1 MMKKGEVYK
10 DFTVLDVVSID
21 DCASKG
27 IWLKHNRT
35 GLEVFHILN
44 NDEEN
49 LFAFSFCTPAQD
61 NMGTAHV
68 LEHSVLC
75 GSQKYPIKD
84 PFIRLAN
91 QSVNTY
97 LNAYTASDR
106 TVFLASSTVKADFLN
121 LFSVYADAVFFPLLK
136 PEIFLQ
142 ECHRLELDKNGKPSI
157 QGVVYNEMK
166 GNYSSFENI
175 ASEICSN
182 VLFSDTNY
190 AFDSGGDPLEI
201 PKLTLSKLRAFHKK
215 YYCPANCRLF
225 LYGNIPTRE
234 QLDLLDKEVLYRIRN
249 AGSKAVIPLRKKE
262 NSVKEFVRAFGP
274 ADENSKDA
282 KSLVTLV
289 WQTGDG
295 TEDRSSF
302 SVKNMFLAELLWG
315 DDCAPVSKALLES
328 GLGEEI
334 APQSGCSC
342 SRLYS
347 QLSCGLRGVEVKNAK
362 RVQKVI
368 LKTLED
374 LCKNG
379 IPSEDIER
387 TCMSFDFSNREIKR
401 LSGPYSIVLLNR
413 CLRGWIYGAKPWETL
428 FFRSEFE
435 KIRDDL
441 NNDQNYIPFLI
452 DSLLLQNKKR
462 TLVCVTPSASWNNR
476 RTAQEKKTAKEILSR
491 QTKQKVLKDSEKL
504 RTFQNSIPS
513 ESENELIPRLKVSD
527 LSLHFEKISTKTTE
541 IQGIPVFVN
550 TEPTAGIL
558 YVDVAFAAD
567 TLPPAL
573 YPHLPCLCECVSQV
587 GWGGQNWAFVQTEI
601 QRVTGGFGAY
611 TCTARVPDCVSEEV
625 RQKNY
630 VGRDWVIFHFKVL
643 EEFSSRAFDL
653 LSDCLNGTD
662 FSDTARLRDLLL
674 GQYNAFQSYLV
685 PYASLFASS
694 RASCK
699 INKNRAVTEI
709 WEGLSAYFTV
719 QKNVSDS
726 VEVVARRLK
735 NIFARLKKGGAVIH
749 LTGTQNGIKNAKKL
763 LPSFIKNVSL
773 IPPQKAYGFSDVD
786 FFALTELP
794 FEEKAE
800 KSFQNENPF
809 SPQEIIVIP
818 GTVGFA
824 AAAFPASPFD
834 SRECIADGV
843 FSHWLTTTELWQKIR
858 MEGGAYGVSLSNNSD
873 SNFMR
878 FYSERDPKPFETITA
893 LSSLLFEISTRHFSF
908 AEVEKAITG
917 CYSDEV
923 YPQTPSS
930 RGTTGFYWTLYGL
943 NNAYKAR
950 RLKWLVSLK
959 EKDLVLTAKRM
970 AQNVENMR
978 AIVIVGNEMEIAKKL
993 ENSGKIIRVQV

>member
-106 TVFLASSTVKADFLN
+106 TVFLASSTVKADFFN

-374 LCKNG
+374 LCKNV
-379 IPSEDIER
+379 
-387 TCMSFDFSNREIKR
+387 
-401 LSGPYSIVLLNR
+401 Y
-413 CLRGWIYGAKPWETL
+413 
-428 FFRSEFE
+428 
-435 KIRDDL
+435 
-441 NNDQNYIPFLI
+441 FL
-452 DSLLLQNKKR
+452 
-462 TLVCVTPSASWNNR
+462 
-476 RTAQEKKTAKEILSR
+476 
-491 QTKQKVLKDSEKL
+491 
-504 RTFQNSIPS
+504 
-513 ESENELIPRLKVSD
+513 
-527 LSLHFEKISTKTTE
+527 
-541 IQGIPVFVN
+541 
-550 TEPTAGIL
+550 
-558 YVDVAFAAD
+558 
-567 TLPPAL
+567 
-573 YPHLPCLCECVSQV
+573 
-587 GWGGQNWAFVQTEI
+587 
-601 QRVTGGFGAY
+601 
-611 TCTARVPDCVSEEV
+611 
-625 RQKNY
+625 
-630 VGRDWVIFHFKVL
+630 
-643 EEFSSRAFDL
+643 
-653 LSDCLNGTD
+653 
-662 FSDTARLRDLLL
+662 
-674 GQYNAFQSYLV
+674 
-685 PYASLFASS
+685 
-694 RASCK
+694 CK
-699 INKNRAVTEI
+699 
-709 WEGLSAYFTV
+709 
-719 QKNVSDS
+719 
-726 VEVVARRLK
+726 
-735 NIFARLKKGGAVIH
+735 
-749 LTGTQNGIKNAKKL
+749 
-763 LPSFIKNVSL
+763 
-773 IPPQKAYGFSDVD
+773 
-786 FFALTELP
+786 
-794 FEEKAE
+794 
-800 KSFQNENPF
+800 
-809 SPQEIIVIP
+809 
-818 GTVGFA
+818 
-824 AAAFPASPFD
+824 FP
-834 SRECIADGV
+834 
-843 FSHWLTTTELWQKIR
+843 
-858 MEGGAYGVSLSNNSD
+858 
-873 SNFMR
+873 
-878 FYSERDPKPFETITA
+878 
-893 LSSLLFEISTRHFSF
+893 
-908 AEVEKAITG
+908 
-917 CYSDEV
+917 
-923 YPQTPSS
+923 
-930 RGTTGFYWTLYGL
+930 
-943 NNAYKAR
+943 
-950 RLKWLVSLK
+950 
-959 EKDLVLTAKRM
+959 
-970 AQNVENMR
+970 
-978 AIVIVGNEMEIAKKL
+978 
-993 ENSGKIIRVQV
+993 IRVKHYIFT